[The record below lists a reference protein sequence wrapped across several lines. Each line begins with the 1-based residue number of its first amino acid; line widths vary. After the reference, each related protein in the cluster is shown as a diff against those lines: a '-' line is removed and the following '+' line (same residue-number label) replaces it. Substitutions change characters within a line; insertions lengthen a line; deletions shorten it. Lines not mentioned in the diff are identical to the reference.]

1 MDTVTYPDPQVAA
14 LITEN
19 FVPVKLKVKEHPE
32 LVHEFVVIW
41 TPHVVLLD
49 GEGRLIQRL
58 EGWFAP
64 QAFHAQL
71 SLGLGKGSFAVG
83 RFDGAASRFETVIAQ
98 DPHTE
103 SAAEALYWLGAAR
116 YRQSHEP
123 ADLLT
128 EWKRLQSEAPYS
140 PWADRSRVPAVKTNP
155 RPEQRNA

>member
-14 LITEN
+14 LITGS
-19 FVPVKLKVKEHPE
+19 FVPVKLTVKEHPE
-32 LVHEFVVIW
+32 LVHEFVVTW

-58 EGWFAP
+58 EGWFTP
-64 QAFHAQL
+64 QVLHAQL
-71 SLGLGKGSFAVG
+71 GLGLGKGEL
-83 RFDGAASRFETVIAQ
+83 AAERYDEAAARFEAVVAQ
-98 DPHTE
+98 HPHTE

-116 YRQSHEP
+116 YRRSHEP

-128 EWKRLQSEAPYS
+128 EWKRLQAEAPYS
-140 PWADRSRVPAVKTNP
+140 PWADRSRVPAVKTST